1 MEVKQIYDN
10 LIQILRLI
18 ASTPN
23 VQIASFPQFVNVAD
37 EIALS
42 YNDIYLLVPLLKKEG
57 LISPVVYGILTQMD
71 ELFDIMSQN
80 KSIWNVDA
88 LENDKYWQK
97 SRFLA
102 LSILKELNES
112 YDKPN
117 LGFVNWIT

>member
-1 MEVKQIYDN
+1 MEIKQIYNN
-10 LIQILRLI
+10 LIQVLRLI
-18 ASTPN
+18 ASTSDI
-23 VQIASFPQFVNVAD
+23 QIASFPQFVNVAD

-57 LISPVVYGILTQMD
+57 LISPVACNILMQID
-71 ELFDIMSQN
+71 ELFDTMSQN

-97 SRFLA
+97 SRYLA
-102 LSILKELNES
+102 LSILKELKES

-117 LGFVNWIT
+117 LGFINWIT